1 MVKKKEDFQA
11 MYNPDPLSDQD
22 ELANQIPP
30 NYQDDEPWVD
40 KSKKKEYI
48 ESNGHSTLL
57 YTKGKG
63 SESKVHAFRSGIGD
77 NDDLL
82 VKKPNQEGAN
92 ASFQYGVRLRG
103 KKKHETMVYPEISF
117 QYGIHYKGDLYTED
131 NEQEYEHRVDA
142 YPGKSMEFTVT
153 QEKPLPVEREWEA
166 ELTLSTM
173 IPRKD
178 YRYAVKWEG
187 LYEVSTVQNAADLF
201 TSKEG
206 YFMGPGPNDVWKK
219 DGTIVKEI
227 DNRSHFSGIVAKSF
241 YEWDNYEAE
250 FDFKPIKATGLRND
264 PYARLISGG
273 KIYSMPGADDDILG
287 FIFRAKQENGKVN
300 DFYIFLWEADT
311 QVVSSWRPK
320 SLNGYN
326 VLTGNITPP
335 YSHDKAEAQ
344 YAKYMTSCSL
354 SDLGISNYYSGM
366 QLTSTQLQR
375 WNNYVKNNGWGTKHA
390 RVYRVTNGVMQEV
403 HLTPKGPTTGWKQDW
418 WNMNM
423 MNSVKIRLTERRIKI
438 YTQSYKIG
446 DFDDNNYKLVYEF
459 DVAPG
464 FEKGSVGLATFSQ
477 AVEFHR
483 IRVSYWEPMSG
494 RIPKTGYS
502 TTNHSGTI
510 TIANSAYDYV
520 KNDAKSK
527 AGNKPFEITSVIGE
541 EDPATAGNGSISV
554 SGVYGPIKVST
565 INPANAGQIEQ
576 VKLKKNGKVTINPDQ
591 KNPLT
596 AKIVFGSINEVFGK
610 VINQWLVQH
619 PNYTI
624 VSKTLNIIKPT
635 KNDKDWDFEGETLK
649 MWNSNPEIVIT
660 KKEFTEKVYAYEGWK
675 KVAILKDEFDGN
687 PWSTYRIEWREE
699 TVNPDYDAI
708 ELVGKW
714 PDGYVRIKTT
724 EWYEGVYPADI
735 SNTGI
740 VTNQKDVLVPIP
752 PMPEHYV
759 EPKTREVMYHGHEDV
774 HFLLTQIKPKTTNEV
789 WMGFESSF
797 DQYNTKI
804 TKSPINVING
814 KPIIKT
820 DKIND
825 RVRIHCDPK
834 PRYEP
839 WTSGKYIGYGK
850 VNGKR
855 PFFSKNKGKA
865 DMVNVPTD
873 VVFIP
878 EGLKNIQGPF
888 IDVSDPRVTYRINPD
903 RTVTFSSDYMDEYV
917 WYTDW
922 YSMWKICNQT
932 YDVTSKEPITIS
944 SVIPII
950 INEKDQFESG
960 ITIEKIEAVSSNPF
974 VEVWAEGSPNHMTNL
989 PQHPYRFDLEMSI
1002 RYPSTEQIDLT
1013 NFMSEWVTF
1022 NEGLKEED
1030 IGDWYGPPVM
1040 PKITNKRN
1048 QNLRSGWYNPKHA
1061 DFSDYIFRFKVQSL
1075 SDWDDDMYGAIFRF
1089 DPVTFNHYSF
1099 EWDCGT
1105 TNGGT
1110 GIFGMAIYRN
1120 ICKNREEYGINNLKF
1135 EREQLAYLNEEWGAT
1150 KGLIHDVVIQVMG
1163 SNIQVFVDGVKKL
1176 ECTDTSP
1183 KALKKGAWGPVTK
1196 SQPDTYFW
1204 DLSFTKYLTSGPHV
1218 HHISTKKYP
1227 PYSSKKENIEIPVWG
1242 SLSEEF
1248 SAEINDV
1255 IVSNPGLRLSDLFF
1269 EAKITHDQSQYSV
1282 FFSNNKDVYTSNIQ
1296 EKIHASVPSFQLN
1309 EFTDYQIKAKIKDV
1323 YPTPWSPMIHNGYY
1337 YFQEKEHY
1345 LYANKIHHVKRLNVD
1360 IKNYE
1365 TTISPRPQQ
1374 GSPIIVRDK
1383 SGRVLRKV
1391 TFYDENWNLTFEN
1404 KEVFSGNGH
1413 SKYYL
1418 SYKDIDPKSLKVK
1431 INDKEITDYI
1441 WNQEE
1446 SSLQFMKTLG
1456 FKDTI
1461 EVTYCLLYS
1470 YILEMNDDVEN
1481 DVAKIKIY
1489 PSHDP
1494 SLLDGLEI
1502 IYEASKD
1509 TPFYRAQE
1517 VVMNP
1522 ILNHNHRGF
1531 LYITKQTVQHPKLV
1545 YIHVSPNRIGTSG
1558 LEKVLITGI
1567 IKDDRENPVPNK
1579 QVRIYRDGTEVY
1591 TGTTNEAGEVYFYDQ
1606 PPVPESKVT
1615 HYKIECEG
1623 IENHCLLNF
1632 FVPNKPRRSFIEMKA
1647 GKSAILAGQNDIVTI
1662 ECTLRDDDWYIMR
1675 GKEIV
1680 ISYTDTHG
1688 NTVTQTKTTDHK
1700 GKVYLTL
1707 SGVSE
1712 KQGVI
1717 LVKASYDMG
1726 EETTENMLYI
1736 KVIGG

>member
-82 VKKPNQEGAN
+82 VKKPNQEEAN

-103 KKKHETMVYPEISF
+103 KKKHETMIYPEISF

-173 IPRKD
+173 LPKKD

-418 WNMNM
+418 WNMNI
-423 MNSVKIRLTERRIKI
+423 MNSVKIRLTGRRIKI

-610 VINQWLVQH
+610 EINQWLVQH

-825 RVRIHCDPK
+825 RVRIHCAPK

-855 PFFSKNKGKA
+855 PYFSKDKGKA
-865 DMVNVPTD
+865 DMVNVPTN
-873 VVFIP
+873 VVFLP
-878 EGLKNIQGPF
+878 EGLTNIQGPF
-888 IDVSDPRVTYRINPD
+888 IDVSDPRVTYTINPNK
-903 RTVTFSSDYMDEYV
+903 TVTFSSNYMDKYI

-922 YSMWKICNQT
+922 YSSWIEDQQAYQINNQ
-932 YDVTSKEPITIS
+932 EILTIS
-944 SVIPII
+944 SPIPISVTSNDHYDDSVI
-950 INEKDQFESG
+950 LEKVEVF
-960 ITIEKIEAVSSNPF
+960 SSNPF
-974 VEVWAEGSPNHMTNL
+974 VTVWAENTKDIKLSPDGS
-989 PQHPYRFDLEMSI
+989 
-1002 RYPSTEQIDLT
+1002 
-1013 NFMSEWVTF
+1013 
-1022 NEGLKEED
+1022 
-1030 IGDWYGPPVM
+1030 
-1040 PKITNKRN
+1040 
-1048 QNLRSGWYNPKHA
+1048 
-1061 DFSDYIFRFKVQSL
+1061 FSDYI
-1075 SDWDDDMYGAIFRF
+1075 
-1089 DPVTFNHYSF
+1089 
-1099 EWDCGT
+1099 
-1105 TNGGT
+1105 
-1110 GIFGMAIYRN
+1110 
-1120 ICKNREEYGINNLKF
+1120 
-1135 EREQLAYLNEEWGAT
+1135 
-1150 KGLIHDVVIQVMG
+1150 
-1163 SNIQVFVDGVKKL
+1163 
-1176 ECTDTSP
+1176 
-1183 KALKKGAWGPVTK
+1183 
-1196 SQPDTYFW
+1196 
-1204 DLSFTKYLTSGPHV
+1204 
-1218 HHISTKKYP
+1218 
-1227 PYSSKKENIEIPVWG
+1227 
-1242 SLSEEF
+1242 
-1248 SAEINDV
+1248 
-1255 IVSNPGLRLSDLFF
+1255 
-1269 EAKITHDQSQYSV
+1269 
-1282 FFSNNKDVYTSNIQ
+1282 
-1296 EKIHASVPSFQLN
+1296 
-1309 EFTDYQIKAKIKDV
+1309 IKAKTKESM
-1323 YPTPWSPMIHNGYY
+1323 PLPWHPMIHNGYY
-1337 YFQEKEHY
+1337 YFNEKEHY
-1345 LYANKIHHVKRLNVD
+1345 LYANKIHHIKRLNVD
-1360 IKNYE
+1360 IKNHE

-1383 SGRVLRKV
+1383 SRRVLRKV

-1418 SYKDIDPKSLKVK
+1418 SYKDIDSTTLKVK
-1431 INDKEITDYI
+1431 VNGKEITDFI

-1456 FKDTI
+1456 FKDII

-1531 LYITKQTVQHPKLV
+1531 LYITKQAVQHPKLV

-1567 IKDDRENPVPNK
+1567 IKDDKENPIPNK
-1579 QVRIYRDGTEVY
+1579 QVRIYRDDTEVY

-1662 ECTLRDDDWYIMR
+1662 ECTLRDDDWYIMS

-1688 NTVTQTKTTDHK
+1688 NTVTQTKTTDQK